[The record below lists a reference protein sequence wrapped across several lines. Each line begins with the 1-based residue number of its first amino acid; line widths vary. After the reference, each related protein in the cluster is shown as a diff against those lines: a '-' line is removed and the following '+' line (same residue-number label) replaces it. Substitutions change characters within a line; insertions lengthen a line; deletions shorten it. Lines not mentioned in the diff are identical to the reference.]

1 MKKGRIYTNDYG
13 DHGQL
18 TEFNQQVHKTLVE
31 IVRTLL
37 LLLSHIDPALHLVIN
52 FDVIV
57 NEVVLFASRIS

>member
-18 TEFNQQVHKTLVE
+18 TKFNQHKTLVE

>member
-1 MKKGRIYTNDYG
+1 MKKGRIYTNEHG

-18 TEFNQQVHKTLVE
+18 TEFNQQAHKTFVE

-37 LLLSHIDPALHLVIN
+37 LLLSRLDPALRLVIN

-57 NEVVLFASRIS
+57 NDVVLFASRIS